1 MYITDQ
7 QAKNAVRALISQEVA
22 EKQHIVRA
30 FADAYNRMVVG
41 SGPATAERNGCHH
54 ARDAIAADA
63 KAGAAPPSDN
73 VADSQP
79 VLWRKEGDQH
89 GYRA

>member
-7 QAKNAVRALISQEVA
+7 QAMSAVRALISHEAA
-22 EKQHIVRA
+22 EKQHVVRA
-30 FADAYNRMVVG
+30 FADAYNRMAA
-41 SGPATAERNGCHH
+41 SSDPATAERNGCHH

-63 KAGAAPPSDN
+63 KAGAAPPTTS
-73 VADSQP
+73 VSDSQSFGG
-79 VLWRKEGDQH
+79 RRDQH